1 MHTDLHLP
9 KILTIV
15 GHMSQFNTSDTVTCL
30 VLLKSGYFFS
40 KILSNK
46 SKILLATLE
55 FFAMTSNECANS
67 PSYQCAHINKHMR

>member
-1 MHTDLHLP
+1 MRTHLHLP
-9 KILTIV
+9 KTLKTV
-15 GHMSQFNTSDTVTCL
+15 GHMFQFNTSNAVTCL

-46 SKILLATLE
+46 SKILLEKLE

-67 PSYQCAHINKHMR
+67 SSYQCAHTQVNI